1 MNLALP
7 IDQGEPAESDEFDA
21 LPEALQNLVREGM
34 AKHAQDPA
42 GGEFLFNYAISQAP
56 EALPLY
62 RVLYKFSNRRRRF
75 DIGYDFASRGLA
87 VATRQAGLDPDWQ
100 SWTAQTMDGIGFH
113 HRSFLLLTL
122 KAMAFI
128 ELRRGN
134 PEQTEVVLQALRRL
148 DPGDGIGASVI
159 AALAD
164 GVQA

>member
-1 MNLALP
+1 MNLALH

-34 AKHAQDPA
+34 AKHALDA
-42 GGEFLFNYAISQAP
+42 TGGEFLFNYAISQAP

-75 DIGYDFASRGLA
+75 DIGYDFAVRGLA
-87 VATRQAGLDPDWQ
+87 VATRQAGLDSDWQ
-100 SWTAQTMDGIGFH
+100 TWTAETLTGIAFH

-134 PEQTEVVLQALRRL
+134 GEQTEVILDALRRL

-159 AALAD
+159 AALAE
-164 GVQA
+164 GARA